1 MQTLFRL
8 DPSSDYRVHS
18 GLARAPIRP
27 LVPSRVGGWL
37 LGLLSLLSSCS
48 GGSASSG
55 SCRTVLNCKDDAAP
69 ICDATS
75 LACRSCQAGTDDVAC
90 RNRNAATPICGPAGR
105 CVGCMSNSDC
115 TDLRTPVCGTNK
127 ACVACQRSTDC
138 VSGICSAD
146 GSCAPA
152 SDVLYVNNKAT
163 CSAMPRGSKDDPFCA
178 IQDAV
183 DAANLTNKSY
193 ISVEGTGTPYAAL
206 TITAASSSG
215 LRIVGSA
222 GGTGVGVP
230 VRSSGTEA
238 ALRVEATG
246 GANLKV
252 TLSGLDLESLS
263 GNAVECLGNA
273 ALTIESSRLHNSL
286 EGILVSTCKLTV
298 DGARIYLN
306 RRNGISLSNVSE
318 YNIQNSMIWRND
330 VSGIALSNSQGVLRF
345 LTIYSNGTASGDRS
359 PGVDCGA
366 GNNLIEHSLVFSNIS
381 GLSPELINLQMVGCM
396 TTGVLTNDSRNGT
409 YRQMVPD
416 FISASGSDASRFDLR
431 LRSDSTSN
439 TDCCIDKVPQ
449 GSFINHDID
458 GNKRPQGGGYDIG
471 AHEAR

>member
-1 MQTLFRL
+1 MQTLLRL
-8 DPSSDYRVHS
+8 ALPSGYVALSASGRVRS
-18 GLARAPIRP
+18 GSPILSRA
-27 LVPSRVGGWL
+27 GGLL
-37 LGLLSLLSSCS
+37 LGVVSLLSACS
-48 GGSASSG
+48 TGTGTGG

-75 LACRSCQAGTDDVAC
+75 LSCRSCQVGSDDVAC
-90 RNRNAATPICGPAGR
+90 RNRNPATPICGPAGR

-115 TDLRTPVCGTNK
+115 TDLRAPVCGSSK
-127 ACVACQRSTDC
+127 ACGPCQRSTDC

-152 SDVLYVNNKAT
+152 SDVLYVNNKAV
-163 CSAMPRGSKDDPFCA
+163 CSAMPRGSKDDPFCS
-178 IQDAV
+178 IKDAV
-183 DAANLTNKSY
+183 DAANLMNKSY
-193 ISVEGTGTPYAAL
+193 ISVEATGTAYAPL
-206 TITAASSSG
+206 TITAASSNG

-222 GGTGVGVP
+222 GSSGMGVP
-230 VRSSGTEA
+230 VRSSGTDA

-246 GANLKV
+246 GTNLKV
-252 TLSGLDLESLS
+252 TVSGLDLESVS

-286 EGILVSTCKLTV
+286 EGILVSSCKLTV

-306 RRNGISLSNVSE
+306 RRNGISLSNVSD
-318 YNIQNSMIWRND
+318 YNIQNTMIWRND
-330 VSGIALSNSQGVLRF
+330 VSGIALANSQGVLRF

-359 PGVDCGA
+359 PGIDCGA
-366 GNNLIEHSLVFSNIS
+366 GNNPVEHSLVFSNIS

-396 TTGVLTNDSRNGT
+396 TSGVLTNDSRNGT

-431 LRSDSTSN
+431 LKSDSAGN
-439 TDCCIDKVPQ
+439 ADCCIDKLTQ
-449 GSFINHDID
+449 GSFISHDID
-458 GNKRPQGGGYDIG
+458 GNKRPQGAGYDIG